1 MLRQELLDT
10 MCKDGEDGWE
20 ILITTYNLAQGDE
33 KDRKFFR
40 RMDWDVSIMR
50 ALLLHPYSFLAPQT
64 CVFDEGHMM
73 KNFQSQRYQALLR
86 YKSRWRLL
94 LTGTPLQNNLQELVV
109 CLIASDIIA
118 TTVNSA
124 SSP

>member
-1 MLRQELLDT
+1 MLNNSVVT
-10 MCKDGEDGWE
+10 KKSNGWNV
-20 ILITTYNLAQGDE
+20 LVTTYQLANGDDH
-33 KDRKFFR
+33 DRKFFR

-50 ALLLHPYSFLAPQT
+50 ALLLHPYSFLASQT